1 VNAGVSVPLVSVCL
15 ATLMAMLRD
24 AELAALFSHADLSV
38 LIREACTALLD
49 PRLAGESEL
58 DESTSSQMVR
68 AINKVCGYFSYSFN
82 VET

>member
-24 AELAALFSHADLSV
+24 AELAALFSHEDLSL

-68 AINKVCGYFSYSFN
+68 AINKVCG
-82 VET
+82 

>member
-1 VNAGVSVPLVSVCL
+1 
-15 ATLMAMLRD
+15 MAMLRD
-24 AELAALFSHADLSV
+24 ADLAALLSPEDLSV

-68 AINKVCGYFSYSFN
+68 AINKVRASVSCGFSA
-82 VET
+82 